1 MKSSFTQGAGDNG
14 MMRVYRGDRHQPI
27 LKSVSASS
35 YKESPLPCVECAELR
50 THEFRSS
57 DDLLHAL
64 QLAALEV
71 DRGVLSRVLVED
83 LSGPE
88 QEALDSAFATRAI
101 PGALRY
107 RFKCA
112 VCGDRFELIAD
123 TAQGTGGWTREAP

>member
-1 MKSSFTQGAGDNG
+1 
-14 MMRVYRGDRHQPI
+14 MMRVCPGDRHQPNP
-27 LKSVSASS
+27 KSASASS
-35 YKESPLPCVECAELR
+35 YKGIDLPCVECAELR

-107 RFKCA
+107 RFKCT

-123 TAQGTGGWTREAP
+123 TEQGTGGWTREAP